1 MIYERQRILSFIRPA
16 ILSGENRIVFI
27 TQPTPLGSTSLCFLP
42 TISVQLLKDTTPLTR
57 LASFIV

>member
-1 MIYERQRILSFIRPA
+1 MLYERQRTLSFIRPA
-16 ILSGENRIVFI
+16 ILSGENRRVFI
-27 TQPTPLGSTSLCFLP
+27 TQPTPLGSTSFCFLP